1 MSNIRAPNKSRTQRP
16 FEPDTRFWQWGIPII
31 VVGMTVAAFYPAL
44 QNNFV
49 NWDDYK
55 NIVENSHYRGL
66 GWANIRWMF
75 TTFHMGHYQPLTWV
89 TLGMDYVLW
98 GMNPFGYH
106 LTSLI
111 LHAATAVAFFFLA
124 LEHIVDCHRQR
135 GKATGGLGGCSGF
148 GSSVCLASSSGGIG
162 GLGDR
167 APRRAFRAVLRVDYS
182 GLLLC
187 LEKRKIPPWMVLVGT
202 GPFPLRDSV
211 KINHG
216 YPSRGS
222 PATGYLSAETARR
235 KQWMVE

>member
-16 FEPDTRFWQWGIPII
+16 FEPATRFWQWAIPII

-44 QNNFV
+44 QNKFV

-124 LEHIVDCHRQR
+124 RELLSIV
-135 GKATGGLGGCSGF
+135 T
-148 GSSVCLASSSGGIG
+148 AS
-162 GLGDR
+162 
-167 APRRAFRAVLRVDYS
+167 AEKPRAVWVGAAVAALVFALHPLRVESVAWATERRDVLS
-182 GLLLC
+182 GLFYVLTILAY
-187 LEKRKIPPWMVLVGT
+187 LYAWSSEK
-202 GPFPLRDSV
+202 F
-211 KINHG
+211 
-216 YPSRGS
+216 RG
-222 PATGYLSAETARR
+222 R
-235 KQWMVE
+235 W